1 MRLSRESLSE
11 MLKNS
16 PQDKEII
23 MRNAL
28 KAFASKA
35 ASTIAKSTKS
45 RGSSKSKKS
54 ATSKVSGKSG
64 KSKASS
70 STKKTVETKKSQ
82 NSGAADD
89 LDGIEDGKEV
99 EEQKEPDAA
108 SDVQSN
114 DIQSHGGRGES
125 EGESDD
131 GNEGGDKI
139 SIIKKQRR
147 SEKLTFMLQA
157 ASLGDIGRVKTTM
170 TSGEVDV
177 NSVDNMNRTG
187 ILCLLCMCLRL
198 LVKVCKSGTSRE
210 VTKKKM
216 IRAHIAS
223 SKATRLFVTK
233 SHKQN
238 QSILVSDT

>member
-1 MRLSRESLSE
+1 MRLSRESLNE

-70 STKKTVETKKSQ
+70 STKKTVATKKSQ
-82 NSGAADD
+82 NSGAVDD
-89 LDGIEDGKEV
+89 LNGIEEGKEV
-99 EEQKEPDAA
+99 EEQKESDAA

-125 EGESDD
+125 EGGSDD
-131 GNEGGDKI
+131 GNEGEDKI
-139 SIIKKQRR
+139 SMIQKQQR
-147 SEKLTFMLQA
+147 SEKLTCMLQA

-177 NSVDNMNRTG
+177 NSVDDMNRTG
-187 ILCLLCMCLRL
+187 ILCLLCMGLRL
-198 LVKVCKSGTSRE
+198 LVKVCKSSTSRE
-210 VTKKKM
+210 V
-216 IRAHIAS
+216 I
-223 SKATRLFVTK
+223 
-233 SHKQN
+233 
-238 QSILVSDT
+238 